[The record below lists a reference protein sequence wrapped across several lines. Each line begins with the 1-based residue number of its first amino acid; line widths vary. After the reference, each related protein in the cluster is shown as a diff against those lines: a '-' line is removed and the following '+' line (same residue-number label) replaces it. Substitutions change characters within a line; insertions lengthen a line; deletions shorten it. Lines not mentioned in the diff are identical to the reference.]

1 MESGR
6 HLQAQEAEGKKAWI
20 QEWEDETSIREQGG
34 QQEITEG

>member
-20 QEWEDETSIREQGG
+20 EEWEGETRFGIA
-34 QQEITEG
+34 